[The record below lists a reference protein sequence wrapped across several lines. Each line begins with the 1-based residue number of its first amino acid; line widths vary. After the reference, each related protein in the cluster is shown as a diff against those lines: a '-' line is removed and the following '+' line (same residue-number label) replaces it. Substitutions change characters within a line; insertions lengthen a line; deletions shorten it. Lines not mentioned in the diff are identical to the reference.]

1 MVDGIAMRVVV
12 SLPSVALFGVV
23 GGMVGFGK
31 NGGWPMRHGLHDR
44 YQGQCQKN
52 QRNRRPP
59 EIRLKPGHPLLPVR
73 PLGCIALSPQGGY
86 LLHMTEPLRH
96 ASHPAI
102 ATRLKRA
109 EGHLRRVIAMI
120 EEGRP
125 CLELAT
131 QLHAVE
137 RAVAEAKRAVIHD
150 HIDHCVTGA
159 PDHDLAEIKSLTRL
173 L

>member
-1 MVDGIAMRVVV
+1 
-12 SLPSVALFGVV
+12 
-23 GGMVGFGK
+23 
-31 NGGWPMRHGLHDR
+31 
-44 YQGQCQKN
+44 
-52 QRNRRPP
+52 
-59 EIRLKPGHPLLPVR
+59 
-73 PLGCIALSPQGGY
+73 
-86 LLHMTEPLRH
+86 MTETHSH

-125 CLELAT
+125 CVDLAT

-150 HIDHCVTGA
+150 HIDHCVTGTGT
-159 PDHDLAEIKSLTRL
+159 HDMAEIKSLTRL